1 MLWREW
7 EIWVCSW
14 VWDEDNKFK
23 FNMLIK
29 VYVLLKGMDVFIN
42 VVKRVELIGNVI
54 YKICYGIVCLK
65 KRDEINN

>member
-1 MLWREW
+1 
-7 EIWVCSW
+7 
-14 VWDEDNKFK
+14 
-23 FNMLIK
+23 MLIK

-65 KRDEINN
+65 KRDEINNQDFEKGEEEKKMQISILYRSIC